1 MWITGGGKA
10 AYVPVPVLII
20 SLMVV
25 LGVYGYIRY
34 KRLKAADKQ
43 AQEIR
48 PTAKQNRVFDSWAK
62 QCIEDDSH
70 RQNKNAA

>member
-10 AYVPVPVLII
+10 AYIPVPVLII
-20 SLMVV
+20 SLMVA

-34 KRLKAADKQ
+34 KQLKAADNQ
-43 AQEIR
+43 AQEIQ
-48 PTAKQNRVFDSWAK
+48 PTAKQDRVFDSWAK

-70 RQNKNAA
+70 QNKNAA

>member
-10 AYVPVPVLII
+10 AYIPVPVLII
-20 SLMVV
+20 SLMMA

-34 KRLKAADKQ
+34 KQLKVADKR

-48 PTAKQNRVFDSWAK
+48 PTAKQNRVFDSWVD
-62 QCIEDDSH
+62 QCKADD
-70 RQNKNAA
+70 RNQNKNAA

>member
-10 AYVPVPVLII
+10 AYIPVPVLII
-20 SLMVV
+20 SLMVA

-43 AQEIR
+43 GREIQ
-48 PTAKQNRVFDSWAK
+48 PTAKQDRVFADWAK
-62 QCIEDDSH
+62 QCIKDDSH
-70 RQNKNAA
+70 QNKNAA